1 MIEGAVVAGYLGLV
15 AARAAGRFVD
25 RKLDGGLDAL
35 VGRVRAKLGRGPESD
50 LIRDPAD
57 PRVRQHV
64 AMAVERAAS
73 GDQRFAADLA
83 SILDRLDRLG
93 GRTEIHNVQARLYM
107 EHRGTGDMAGRDI
120 HKYETYFEDPSDFSR
135 SPVWVRAL
143 VWLGSLTC
151 LTGFAIVLIRMFG
164 FFADIQRSAGLTDAT
179 SPHLPNL
186 AEFGLGFGVFFA
198 GLAVLSI
205 AGIVKST
212 TRRR

>member
-57 PRVRQHV
+57 PRVREHV
-64 AMAVERAAS
+64 AMAVQRAAR

-83 SILDRLDRLG
+83 SILNRLDRLG

-135 SPVWVRAL
+135 SPLWVRAL

-151 LTGFAIVLIRMFG
+151 LAGFALVLVRMFG
-164 FFADIQRSAGLTDAT
+164 FFADIQRSAGVTDSGPPT
-179 SPHLPNL
+179 LPDL

-198 GLAVLSI
+198 GLLVLSI